1 MTAIAAL
8 TLADGQATPVTK
20 TFSPVNIDANG
31 VAKWADRSGGIAI
44 GFNSVSMRLR
54 TPPTAGKTSSSDR
67 VYRLALKVSTPV
79 LEVTSA
85 STGTGIQPAP
95 TKAYEPF
102 ANIEL
107 VLPERSTLQQRKDL
121 LAYVKNFL
129 NSAVVKDGVENFEQ
143 VY

>member
-8 TLADGQATPVTK
+8 TLADGQATPANK
-20 TFSPVNIDANG
+20 TFSPVNIDSTG
-31 VAKWADRSGGIAI
+31 VAKWADRSGGIAF
-44 GFNSVSMRLR
+44 GFNTVSMRLR
-54 TPPTAGKTSSSDR
+54 TPVTNGRVSSADR
-67 VYRLALKVSTPV
+67 VYRLNLKVNTPV

-121 LAYVKNFL
+121 LAYVKNL
-129 NSAVVKDGVENFEQ
+129 LSNAVVTQGVENFEQ